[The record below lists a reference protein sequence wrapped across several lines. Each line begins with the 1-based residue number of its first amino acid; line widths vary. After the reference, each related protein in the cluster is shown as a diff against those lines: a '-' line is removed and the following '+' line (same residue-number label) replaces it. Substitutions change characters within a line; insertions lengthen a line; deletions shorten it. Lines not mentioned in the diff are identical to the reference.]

1 MENKSGKK
9 RNSVCRVLLILF
21 ASVRRLLLILLIL
34 ALAAA
39 FCFHQIHPHYFPLG
53 IKTHNAGLYE
63 DGSYSTLAG
72 GQAAA
77 KFFPEKDELGEYSSI
92 DFYFVN
98 NVLRFTL
105 FGRIGNTFR
114 LDVRYSEEAAYDE
127 AVRQLFRNYHCGD
140 YYRAHKLNLMWWDAY
155 YVVEFVPGSIDDRN
169 YFYLCLNEKERI
181 VRFLFMEDANINY
194 PYRRVSDC
202 DDQVWIVWGKSRD
215 ESETVKNKYDSYI
228 IEGFQTENAG

>member
-1 MENKSGKK
+1 MRMHLRFRPEFQSVTGDGIHPAEGSIFCIIEKGGGRNVENKSGKK

-39 FCFHQIHPHYFPLG
+39 FCIHQIHPYYFPLG
-53 IKTHNAGLYE
+53 ITTHNAGLYE

-140 YYRAHKLNLMWWDAY
+140 YQIAA
-155 YVVEFVPGSIDDRN
+155 
-169 YFYLCLNEKERI
+169 
-181 VRFLFMEDANINY
+181 
-194 PYRRVSDC
+194 
-202 DDQVWIVWGKSRD
+202 
-215 ESETVKNKYDSYI
+215 
-228 IEGFQTENAG
+228 